1 MADNDKELGK
11 WVATC
16 TIGITIIKQYAR
28 GFIIRKRG
36 ESITERIKYKHETT
50 TKDMS
55 NMVAETIKPKIEQK
69 QKKT

>member
-16 TIGITIIKQYAR
+16 TTGITIIKQYTN

-36 ESITERIKYKHETT
+36 ESIIERIKYKQETT

-55 NMVAETIKPKIEQK
+55 NMVAEML
-69 QKKT
+69 KK